1 MQSNRQHMVSKSDVQ
16 PADVRSESTMVSA
29 VPGMRDPAAWA
40 AMLTIGVAG
49 FGLIALPTV
58 MELMAGQSPTTV
70 LSYMLLAMLIAT
82 IVMLATGFGI
92 AWFANFWFRETKIP
106 PDQVA
111 TVIALIF
118 DCVVGGWL
126 EILFVTH
133 F

>member
-1 MQSNRQHMVSKSDVQ
+1 
-16 PADVRSESTMVSA
+16 MVSA
-29 VPGMRDPAAWA
+29 VPGTRDPAAWA

-49 FGLIALPTV
+49 FGLISLPTV
-58 MELMAGQSPTTV
+58 MELMAGQSPTSV

-82 IVMLATGFGI
+82 IVTLAAGLGI
-92 AWFANFWFRETKIP
+92 AWFANYWFRETKIP

-111 TVIALIF
+111 TVLALIF

-126 EILFVTH
+126 VILFVTR